1 MTRTKWNLPFL
12 FSKGAVFCDCKMSEA
27 TQYQIA
33 EEQNTIFT
41 QKNRSHATEQK
52 KWEYSV
58 SKKWNYQCAKWILIK
73 VEGKE
78 RDGLACNDG
87 NNRAVQTPERM
98 KYHASPFTIL
108 RRALKLRGNLFRFR
122 KELRLGNAIFI
133 KQFHFTAMT
142 TVQLK
147 KKKKKNHY
155 MRIYR

>member
-1 MTRTKWNLPFL
+1 MTRTKWNLLFL
-12 FSKGAVFCDCKMSEA
+12 FSKGAVLCDCKMSEA

-41 QKNRSHATEQK
+41 QKNMSHATEQK

-108 RRALKLRGNLFRFR
+108 KRALKLRGNLFRFR

-133 KQFHFTAMT
+133 KQFLAIS
-142 TVQLK
+142 QQWLQSS
-147 KKKKKNHY
+147 
-155 MRIYR
+155 